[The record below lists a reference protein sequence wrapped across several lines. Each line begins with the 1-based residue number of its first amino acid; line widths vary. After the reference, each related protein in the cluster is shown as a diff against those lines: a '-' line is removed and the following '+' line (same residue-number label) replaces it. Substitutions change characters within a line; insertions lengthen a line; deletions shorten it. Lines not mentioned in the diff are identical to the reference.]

1 MMIERW
7 IPGLGLAR
15 TYRREWLGSDILAG
29 LSVAA
34 VAVPTGIAYAQLA
47 GFPPVVGLYA
57 SILPPV
63 AYFLFGSSRQLI
75 VGPDSAT
82 CAMVAA
88 TLVPLAANDPA
99 RYASLSV
106 ALALIAGVMAVAGGL
121 ARLGFIANFLS
132 KPILIGFLNGVALS
146 IIISQLG
153 KLFGFAVEG
162 HGVFRQLYSFVNGL
176 GQTHW
181 PTLAVGL
188 SIFILLRVLKRA
200 APKLPAPLI
209 AVFAGIAAV
218 VFFGLQGRGVAVVGA
233 VPRGFPTPALPDVG
247 AGDLGS
253 LVFGAIGIVVISYC
267 SAMLTARSFAAKNH
281 YEVNANQDFIAL
293 GVANIFAG
301 VSQGFVISGADSRTA
316 INDAMGGKTR
326 LAGVFAAAVMAA
338 VLLFLT
344 DPLAHLPIAALA
356 AVLVSAGVGLL
367 DIGSLRR
374 LYGVSHVEFRHS
386 LVAMLGVITIGVLP
400 GILLALGLAIL
411 KLLSRASR
419 PHDAILGR
427 LKGVDGFHDIA
438 GQENVETIPGIIIYR
453 FDASLLFF
461 NADYFKGRVRAV
473 VAAAKS
479 DVRCFILDAESAIL
493 LDATAADALEDIRV
507 ELGGRGITLAIARAK
522 GQFREMLKSTGLRE
536 RIGGAHLYPSIRSAV
551 LDWTERAAGK
561 VIEAEEVA
569 TS

>member
-1 MMIERW
+1 
-7 IPGLGLAR
+7 
-15 TYRREWLGSDILAG
+15 EWLRGDLLAG

-88 TLVPLAANDPA
+88 TLVPLAADDPA

-106 ALALIAGVMAVAGGL
+106 ALALIVGVMAVAGGL
-121 ARLGFIANFLS
+121 ARFGFIANFLS
-132 KPILIGFLNGVALS
+132 KPILIGFLNGIALS

-153 KLFGFAVEG
+153 NLFGFAVEG
-162 HGVFRQLYSFVNGL
+162 QGFFRRLYGFVSGL

-188 SIFILLRVLKRA
+188 SVFILLRILKRA
-200 APKLPAPLI
+200 APKLPAPLF
-209 AVFAGIAAV
+209 AVLAGIAAV
-218 VFFGLQGRGVAVVGA
+218 VIFDLSGRGVAVVGA
-233 VPRGFPTPALPDVG
+233 VPRGFPAPALPNVG
-247 AGDLGS
+247 AGDLGA
-253 LVFGAIGIVVISYC
+253 LVLGAVGIVVISYC

-281 YEVNANQDFIAL
+281 YEIDANRDFIAL
-293 GVANIFAG
+293 GVANIAAG
-301 VSQGFVISGADSRTA
+301 VSQGFVVSGADSRTA
-316 INDAMGGKTR
+316 INDATGGKTR
-326 LAGVFAAAVMAA
+326 LAGVFAAAAMAA

-344 DPLAHLPIAALA
+344 DPLAHLPVAALA
-356 AVLVSAGVGLL
+356 AVLVSAGGGLFDL
-367 DIGSLRR
+367 GSLRR
-374 LYGVSHVEFRHS
+374 LYRVSNVEFRHA

-419 PHDAILGR
+419 PHDALLGR

-438 GQENVETIPGIIIYR
+438 GQEHVETIPGLIIYR
-453 FDASLLFF
+453 FDSSLLFF
-461 NADYFKGRVRAV
+461 NADYFKNRVRSV
-473 VAAAKS
+473 VAAAGP
-479 DVRCFILDAESAIL
+479 DVRCFIFDAESAIL
-493 LDATAADALEDIRV
+493 LDTTAADALEEICV
-507 ELGGRGITLAIARAK
+507 ELSGQGIKLAIARAK
-522 GQFREMLKSTGLRE
+522 GQFREMLYRTGLRE
-536 RIGGAHLYPSIRSAV
+536 RIGDTNLYPSVRSAV
-551 LDWTERAAGK
+551 LDWTARAGAGK
-561 VIEAEEVA
+561 VIEVEEAVSPRA
-569 TS
+569 KW